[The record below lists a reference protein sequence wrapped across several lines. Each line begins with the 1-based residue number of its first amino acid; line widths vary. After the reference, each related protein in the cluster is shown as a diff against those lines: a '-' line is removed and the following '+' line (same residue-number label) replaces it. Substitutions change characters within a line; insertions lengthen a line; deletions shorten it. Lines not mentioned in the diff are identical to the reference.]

1 MSLQWS
7 HKEKKYLIE
16 EKEDD
21 LLPALMPPP
30 VVKFELWQKKKYIL
44 EETFIRWYIL
54 LHACLYFFNKT
65 WIAWHT
71 SKSSIASN
79 IPNKVEGISGGFQAH
94 KTTTTKTQV
103 EVASLWKHS
112 C

>member
-44 EETFIRWYIL
+44 EDTFIR
-54 LHACLYFFNKT
+54 
-65 WIAWHT
+65 
-71 SKSSIASN
+71 
-79 IPNKVEGISGGFQAH
+79 
-94 KTTTTKTQV
+94 
-103 EVASLWKHS
+103 
-112 C
+112 